1 MSEIN
6 PLIAEIKQS
15 TDYQINKRI
24 LREKIL
30 TDLHVTYNNGM
41 FQVTT
46 DLLSFLA
53 TWPSEQLY
61 LEDVYHNPI
70 EIQRDEL
77 LTLCRDHY
85 QRVMNTWHTQHNE
98 LKQLRKI

>member
-1 MSEIN
+1 MSDIN

-41 FQVTT
+41 FKVTT

-61 LEDVYHNPI
+61 LEDVYQNPI
-70 EIQRDEL
+70 EIQRDEFL
-77 LTLCRDHY
+77 SLCRDHY
-85 QRVMNTWHTQHNE
+85 QRVMNTWHIQHNE
-98 LKQLRKI
+98 LKQIRKI